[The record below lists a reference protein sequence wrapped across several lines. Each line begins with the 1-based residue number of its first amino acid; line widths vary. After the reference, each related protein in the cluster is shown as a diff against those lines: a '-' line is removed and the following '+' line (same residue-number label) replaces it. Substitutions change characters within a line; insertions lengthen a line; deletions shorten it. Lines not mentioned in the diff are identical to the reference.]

1 MNDASGSAAKHSAP
15 ASRRNGPLA
24 WCAIAGLIA
33 GGTAGAVFGYSPTP
47 LVTIP
52 AAECEST
59 SDKGQPPRV
68 DDRLREFLTDSEG
81 FNFELAA
88 RVGSL
93 EKLMESL
100 RAQNVSASQLASSLT
115 DGLTDDQLH
124 DVLSKLARVDRYHL
138 RDIEDVHDFGARL
151 MTAALEGL
159 FEPVDEDKASGGGKV
174 LFSTERD
181 VAEPSRAA
189 GTVFPSDV
197 DQINALIPVGDLE
210 NTQTV
215 LKWIRLD
222 PPNVVAFRRLGL
234 LSEGEAYFAY
244 GIRRSDALEP
254 GRYRVEVFRINDE
267 LTPIASGS
275 YAIQ

>member
-1 MNDASGSAAKHSAP
+1 MNDASGSAAKHSLPAP
-15 ASRRNGPLA
+15 RRNGPLA

-33 GGTAGAVFGYSPTP
+33 GGTAGAVFGYSPIP

-59 SDKGQPPRV
+59 SDKAQPPRV
-68 DDRLREFLTDSEG
+68 DDRLREFLTDSESI
-81 FNFELAA
+81 NFTLAA

-100 RAQNVSASQLASSLT
+100 RAQDVSASQLASSLT
-115 DGLTDDQLH
+115 DGLDDDQLH
-124 DVLSKLARVDRYHL
+124 DVLSTLAGVDRYHL
-138 RDIEDVHDFGARL
+138 REIEDVHDFAARL

-159 FEPVDEDKASGGGKV
+159 FEPVDEDKAGAGGNV
-174 LFSTERD
+174 LFSTERN
-181 VAEPSRAA
+181 VAEPSRVAD
-189 GTVFPSDV
+189 TVFSSDI
-197 DQINALIPVGDLE
+197 DEIHALIPVGDLE

-222 PPNVVAFRRLGL
+222 PPTVVAFRRLGL
-234 LSEGEAYFAY
+234 LSAGEAYFAY
-244 GIRRSDALEP
+244 GIRRRDALEP

-275 YAIQ
+275 YAIE